1 MISKKRAPLS
11 ADRTIQ
17 QVYDDLNEIINAV
30 NQSAN
35 ENRSLSSGKVGD
47 IRVIKS
53 STTNKYKLE
62 AYTQDGWAETELT
75 ISKRED

>member
-11 ADRTIQ
+11 SDRTIQ
-17 QVYDDLNEIINAV
+17 KVYDDINEIINAV
-30 NQSAN
+30 NQSVN
-35 ENRSLSSGKVGD
+35 ESRSLSSGKVGD

-53 STTNKYKLE
+53 NTTNKYKLE
-62 AYTQDGWAETELT
+62 AYTKDGWAETELT